1 VIPDPNA
8 LSAVADVSLEL
19 RGLSSG
25 SHTCSGCV
33 DRPASMDSNGRVV
46 GLKPVG
52 GFIAIFRHNLVAGFA
67 IENPSRIFHA
77 VCAY

>member
-1 VIPDPNA
+1 MILDTKA

-33 DRPASMDSNGRVV
+33 DRSASMDSNGWVV
-46 GLKPVG
+46 GVKVVSG
-52 GFIAIFRHNLVAGFA
+52 SSAICF
-67 IENPSRIFHA
+67 
-77 VCAY
+77 VCALSPLRIDLNRF